1 MERPSPERIYGLREL
16 TRILALTP
24 KRAGQLRRLDLLRGD
39 SGYTFRD
46 LLALRAASALLDAGA
61 SVRQIR
67 TALTALRRQDPEL
80 KQPLAE
86 VRLVLEGDRLVAQSD
101 RVRFDPRTGQM
112 VLALD
117 WGGLEAAAT
126 ATLATGLVRP
136 LAPPVDQAETW
147 FERASEWDGDP
158 AQWEDAIDAYRRVV
172 SIDPTYAAAWNN
184 LGLLLHRMGRYDEAG
199 SAYLSALDHDPQ
211 CCEAAYNLGSL
222 HEDRGE
228 IEDAIGDYRK
238 APGNPGF
245 ARHARCVDIGVDA
258 HGELVDFARRERV
271 DLTVIGPEAPLV
283 AGLADRFAEAGL
295 TAFGPSAGAAAI
307 EGSKAFSKDLMR
319 RYGIP
324 TARFS
329 TFDEP
334 ADARRFCGELGA
346 PLVVK
351 ADGLAA
357 GKGAIVCATLED
369 ADAAIA
375 ECMERK
381 AFGAAGARVVVEEFM
396 VGQEVSFFVLSN
408 GGDVMALA
416 AAEDHKAIFDGDR
429 GPNTGGMGCYSP
441 VAVFDEA
448 LEKRV
453 METIVRPALA
463 ALAREGAPYRG
474 VLYAGLMLTEQGPKV
489 VEFNCRFG
497 DPECQALVVRAPGDL
512 VPLLLAS
519 ARGEG
524 WPPSVPWP
532 HVASVCVNIASGG
545 YPGTYPTGLPIRGI
559 DAAEART
566 GVHVFHAGTA
576 RRDGTLVTA
585 GGRVLGVTA
594 VAETLAAAIDAA
606 YGGGRERCLET

>member
-1 MERPSPERIYGLREL
+1 MSPPQPERIYGVREL
-16 TRILALTP
+16 TRILTLTP

-199 SAYLSALDHDPQ
+199 TAYLSALDHDPQ

-238 APGNPGF
+238 ALDLSPDY
-245 ARHARCVDIGVDA
+245 ADA
-258 HGELVDFARRERV
+258 HFNLAGALARNGRDGEAIKHWQRYLERDSGSPWARLPRA
-271 DLTVIGPEAPLV
+271 APDV
-283 AGLADRFAEAGL
+283 AGLGDRLAEAGL

-319 RYGIP
+319 RYGLP
-324 TARFS
+324 TARFA

-334 ADARRFCGELGA
+334 AGARRFCRELGA

-375 ECMERK
+375 ECMERR

-408 GGDVMALA
+408 GGDVMAVA
-416 AAEDHKAIFDGDR
+416 AAGGDR
-429 GPNTGGMGCYSP
+429 
-441 VAVFDEA
+441 
-448 LEKRV
+448 
-453 METIVRPALA
+453 
-463 ALAREGAPYRG
+463 
-474 VLYAGLMLTEQGPKV
+474 
-489 VEFNCRFG
+489 
-497 DPECQALVVRAPGDL
+497 
-512 VPLLLAS
+512 
-519 ARGEG
+519 
-524 WPPSVPWP
+524 
-532 HVASVCVNIASGG
+532 
-545 YPGTYPTGLPIRGI
+545 
-559 DAAEART
+559 
-566 GVHVFHAGTA
+566 
-576 RRDGTLVTA
+576 
-585 GGRVLGVTA
+585 
-594 VAETLAAAIDAA
+594 
-606 YGGGRERCLET
+606 